1 MAQPVTAPRPDSV
14 SGRPTHVRHVVLGLT
29 VAAYMITYM
38 DRQVLATTRPAIME
52 ELGISLTAMGWVT
65 FAFRMAYALFQVPGG
80 WLGDTI
86 GARRA
91 LTMVVSWWSAFTAFT
106 ALAWNAGSMIVIQVF
121 FGLGEAGAFPIATRS
136 LSRWMRPSERGFAQG
151 VTHAGS
157 RLGGAITPT
166 IVTLAILPF
175 FGWRAAFYAFGV
187 LGVIW
192 SAVWFFYYRDTP
204 EEHAGV
210 NAAERELI
218 AGGIKRKGLGKVPW
232 SQILSHGNLWVLSVM
247 YFFYNYNLNVYQDWF
262 PTYLKQSRG
271 MTLTQMGIYASF
283 PLLAGV
289 IGDLAGGWF
298 SDIVLRRTGNVNLA
312 RRWVAIAGFLVSAA
326 ATVPA
331 VLAHDPKVSVAFY
344 CVAFFGLE
352 WTVGI
357 SWAVPLDIGGDF
369 AGSVSA
375 VMNMLGNVGGA
386 VAATVV
392 TYTAAHYGW
401 NVPFM
406 MTAGL
411 CLIAAVLWLKIDA
424 SRRVFADNTAA

>member
-1 MAQPVTAPRPDSV
+1 
-14 SGRPTHVRHVVLGLT
+14 
-29 VAAYMITYM
+29 MITYM

-52 ELGISLTAMGWVT
+52 ELGISLVAMGWVT

-91 LTMVVSWWSAFTAFT
+91 LTMVVSWWSAFTALT
-106 ALAWNAGSMIVIQVF
+106 ALAWSAASMIVIQVF

-136 LSRWMRPSERGFAQG
+136 LSRWMRPTERGFAQG
-151 VTHAGS
+151 ITHAGS
-157 RLGGAITPT
+157 RLGGAITPP
-166 IVTLAILPF
+166 IVALAIVPF

-192 SAVWFFYYRDTP
+192 SAVWFYYYRDTP
-204 EEHAGV
+204 EEHSGV
-210 NAAERELI
+210 NEAERELI
-218 AGGIKRKGLGKVPW
+218 AGGIKRKGTGSVPW
-232 SQILSHGNLWVLSVM
+232 RQILSHGNLWVLSVM

-262 PTYLKQSRG
+262 PTYLRQSKG
-271 MTLTQMGIYASF
+271 MTLAQMGIYASL
-283 PLLAGV
+283 PLTAGV

-312 RRWVAIAGFLVSAA
+312 RRWVAIAGFLLSAA

-331 VLAHDPKVSVAFY
+331 VLAHDPKVSVACY

-357 SWAVPLDIGGDF
+357 SWAVTLDIGGDY

-375 VMNMLGNVGGA
+375 VMNMLGNIGGA

-392 TYTAAHYGW
+392 TYTAARYGW
-401 NVPFM
+401 NVPFL

-411 CLIAAVLWLKIDA
+411 CLIAAVLYLKIDA
-424 SRRVFADNTAA
+424 SQRVNI